1 MTVRRRW
8 RSILERSTQMV
19 QLRLHNWARYTGSP
33 RSGWVPLPQ
42 ASYNILASPLAIS
55 FFLSRAGHWQEWLV
69 KRPEFPAAA
78 GPLFQGNRTKVFWSG
93 ARWPFRRRFRLHL
106 ALGVHG
112 AGVPA
117 CSMDGTLGHKCHANG
132 VTLLGSGSRQ
142 TGSVAPTPHRVDVQP
157 GSTDL
162 QGDHRQ
168 DAGSAR
174 SGR

>member
-1 MTVRRRW
+1 M
-8 RSILERSTQMV
+8 
-19 QLRLHNWARYTGSP
+19 
-33 RSGWVPLPQ
+33 
-42 ASYNILASPLAIS
+42 
-55 FFLSRAGHWQEWLV
+55 

-78 GPLFQGNRTKVFWSG
+78 GPLFQGNRTKFSG
-93 ARWPFRRRFRLHL
+93 LRSVAFPAAQRRHL